1 MMQVMIWGDMLI
13 YRICKTARTGL
24 FIVVAGGMCL
34 FAEGLAFAAEFKF
47 PERSFGQLL
56 LVPNQ
61 TTGGNDA
68 LITAQKGGA
77 FEPISEFNADD
88 RYRQFGAPIARLDML
103 LEDGSGE
110 RYVSTCTA
118 NLIAVDVLLTNYHCI
133 PGMKKNVKVIRSI
146 AVFDYL
152 REDQDDAPSYEVDVT
167 PIAANY
173 DKDFALLRVQDNP
186 GDKFGYFKL
195 QPQKA
200 KANQSLFIIH
210 HPAGMPKRLTRFRCK
225 AYAPEPYAQVYF
237 RHRCDTLGGSSGS
250 LIFNL
255 NFEVVALHNQGGL
268 TQDSQSSFNRG
279 ISVFALM
286 EHEDFSALLA
296 KPAAT
301 VTIQPEPPKPAVQ
314 ASVHN
319 PLPLRASAQCDAV
332 ASGRICASSML
343 APQGSGKYNYRMKNL
358 TRKDGAAWV
367 ENKPDYGRGEWLLFD
382 FGSEKPVSSIT
393 FNNGYTRTEK
403 TFRSNSR
410 VARLT
415 VELSTGVRF
424 QVGLQDMM
432 ATQNFRLPEPVNVT
446 WAKLT
451 IDDVFEGSK
460 YSDTALSYVGFQ

>member
-1 MMQVMIWGDMLI
+1 ML
-13 YRICKTARTGL
+13 YSGLRVLLKTLGL
-24 FIVVAGGMCL
+24 LFFAAGTSH
-34 FAEGLAFAAEFKF
+34 AAEFKF

-61 TTGGNDA
+61 TTGGNDT

-77 FEPISEFNADD
+77 FESISEFNPDD
-88 RYRQFGAPIARLDML
+88 RYRQFGAPVARLDML
-103 LEDGSGE
+103 LEDGSGD

-118 NLIAVDVLLTNYHCI
+118 SLVAVDVLLTNYHCI
-133 PGMKKNVKVIRSI
+133 PGMKKDVKVVRSI

-152 REDQDDAPSYEVDVT
+152 REDQDDAPRYEVDVT

-173 DKDFALLRVQDNP
+173 DKDFALLRVADDP
-186 GDKFGYFKL
+186 GERFGYFKM
-195 QPQKA
+195 QPQRA

-268 TQDSQSSFNRG
+268 TQDSQTSFNRG
-279 ISVFALM
+279 ISVFSLM
-286 EHEDFSALLA
+286 EHEDFSALLS
-296 KPAAT
+296 KPADGVA
-301 VTIQPEPPKPAVQ
+301 IQTEPPKPAVQ
-314 ASVHN
+314 ASDHN
-319 PLPLRASAQCDAV
+319 PLPLRGSAQCDAV
-332 ASGRICASSML
+332 GAGRICASSML
-343 APQGSGKYNYRMKNL
+343 PPQGSGKYDYRMKNL
-358 TRKDGAAWV
+358 MRKDGAAWV
-367 ENKPDYGRGEWLLFD
+367 ENKSGYGIGEWLLFD

-393 FNNGYTRTEK
+393 FNNGYTRTGK

-410 VARLT
+410 VAKLT

-424 QVGLQDMM
+424 QISLRDMM
-432 ATQNFRLPEPVNVT
+432 EAQSFRLPEQLNVT
-446 WAKLT
+446 WVKLT
-451 IDDVFEGSK
+451 IDDVFEGGK